1 MNYTRSPRGRHLDV
15 DLANINLIRGNRRVL
30 RNVRWRIRTGQ
41 HWLLQGA
48 NGAGKTQLLKLI
60 AGDIWP
66 QPSRT
71 ARRVYRLRGEASDE
85 PLGVK
90 ERIAYLGA
98 ERQDRYEHYRWNHR
112 VASIVGTGIDGSD
125 IPLRRLRHGE
135 RSRVARSLR
144 RLGIAQLARRKFLT
158 LSQGE
163 RRLVLL
169 ARALVSRP
177 ALLLLD
183 EPLNGLDPVN
193 RDRVL
198 AALAT
203 LRRSSLP
210 WIYATHRIEEAP
222 RGVTHRACLLGG
234 RLSTRRWHAPSV
246 ARSREPQSRRR
257 SLLRQR
263 MRPREGERELLLALQ
278 NAAVWRE
285 GVAVLRGIS
294 LQIRRGDCWVI
305 HGANG
310 SGKSTLLGTLY
321 GDHGVSSVGTLWR
334 QGQGAGVPL
343 QDFQRR
349 VGRVSPELQA
359 ALPRMQAA
367 LDCVVA
373 ARRGAFRLDGESLP
387 TERRTAR
394 EALRQV
400 GAARLAERLYG
411 ELSYGQARRVL
422 FARAGVAHP
431 DIVLLDEPYTGL
443 DAPTRVRLRALVD
456 NVANMKRSI
465 VIATHHRD
473 DWPSRATHELELAA
487 GRIRYCGLAR
497 RRTPPGASR

>member
-1 MNYTRSPRGRHLDV
+1 
-15 DLANINLIRGNRRVL
+15 
-30 RNVRWRIRTGQ
+30 
-41 HWLLQGA
+41 
-48 NGAGKTQLLKLI
+48 
-60 AGDIWP
+60 
-66 QPSRT
+66 
-71 ARRVYRLRGEASDE
+71 
-85 PLGVK
+85 
-90 ERIAYLGA
+90 
-98 ERQDRYEHYRWNHR
+98 
-112 VASIVGTGIDGSD
+112 
-125 IPLRRLRHGE
+125 
-135 RSRVARSLR
+135 
-144 RLGIAQLARRKFLT
+144 
-158 LSQGE
+158 
-163 RRLVLL
+163 
-169 ARALVSRP
+169 
-177 ALLLLD
+177 
-183 EPLNGLDPVN
+183 
-193 RDRVL
+193 
-198 AALAT
+198 
-203 LRRSSLP
+203 
-210 WIYATHRIEEAP
+210 
-222 RGVTHRACLLGG
+222 
-234 RLSTRRWHAPSV
+234 
-246 ARSREPQSRRR
+246 
-257 SLLRQR
+257 
-263 MRPREGERELLLALQ
+263 MRPLEGERELLLALQ
-278 NAAVWRE
+278 NAAVWRD

-321 GDHGVSSVGTLWR
+321 GDHCVSSVGTLWR